1 MHCPSCGEEIPDDS
15 EFCRHCGTAIEQEIP
30 SEPQDSL
37 SDEPKSESNSV
48 WIGRAGTVV
57 AYLVGAFFFLS
68 AIGAAADSI
77 LAALVM
83 LAGGII
89 TLPIVRTKL
98 SESTGITLGTWATV
112 AIVIVVVVAGS
123 GLYQGAADSPNPE
136 TAGSPEA
143 TDSPTATPQPLIEKS
158 ATDLVIQLDQ
168 LEAGWSGS
176 PGGNDSHA
184 EGRYF
189 ESQDDI
195 VLQTT
200 VDKYGSIDTATAE
213 YTERVEEVQ
222 SQHATE
228 TVNVGEEGVLY
239 LTSNSA
245 WVIFR
250 DRNVVAELRYTT
262 EFGTDREGN
271 ARDFAELM
279 YENFP
284 E

>member
-1 MHCPSCGEEIPDDS
+1 
-15 EFCRHCGTAIEQEIP
+15 
-30 SEPQDSL
+30 
-37 SDEPKSESNSV
+37 
-48 WIGRAGTVV
+48 
-57 AYLVGAFFFLS
+57 
-68 AIGAAADSI
+68 
-77 LAALVM
+77 
-83 LAGGII
+83 
-89 TLPIVRTKL
+89 
-98 SESTGITLGTWATV
+98 
-112 AIVIVVVVAGS
+112 
-123 GLYQGAADSPNPE
+123 
-136 TAGSPEA
+136 
-143 TDSPTATPQPLIEKS
+143 
-158 ATDLVIQLDQ
+158 

-200 VDKYGSIDTATAE
+200 VDKYGSIDTTTAE

-228 TVNVGEEGVLY
+228 TVNVGEEGILY

-279 YENFP
+279 HENFP